1 MNYSIAD
8 IAQLLD
14 AEWLHKG
21 EEGHVSQLLVDSR
34 KLVDPPGSLFFAL
47 HSASRDGHQFI
58 PRLYH
63 QGVRNFVV
71 SHPPPAGDYPGA
83 NLLQV
88 PDTLKALQALAAEH
102 RKRFDIPVIGITG
115 SNGKT
120 IVKEWLN
127 QLLEPDYTIV
137 RSPRSYNSQIGVPL
151 SVWLMEP
158 RHELGIFEAG
168 ISQQGE
174 MAALEK
180 IIQPTLGVFTMLGL
194 AHSEGFV
201 SMAEKLAEK
210 WQLFKN
216 CATVIYKQDDGLVD
230 DFLKAHPVP
239 GQERFGWGYS
249 QGAAMQVHVVE
260 KQQQQTECTIRYHD
274 LVFSLTI
281 PFTDEGSVDNALT
294 CCATLLC
301 LQQQPALIQLR
312 IGSLQRVAMRLELK
326 EGINHCSVINDS
338 YSADLSSLA
347 IALDFLTQQ
356 QQHRKRT
363 VILSDIPQSALPAS
377 QLYHHVA
384 GLLKL
389 HQVSRLIAVGPEIS
403 QHLELFTSRQIEVQ
417 NFLNTESLLQH
428 LDELTFADE
437 TILVK
442 GARSFAFEH
451 IAAQLEMQVHQT
463 VMEIDLN
470 AMLANLKQ
478 YQQLLRPGTRMMAM
492 VKAFSYGSGS
502 FEIANLLQF
511 HGVDYLTVAY
521 TDEGVTLRKAGI
533 HLPIMVMN
541 TAPNGFAALVEYN
554 LEPVLFSLQLYRQ
567 FAAFIRQEG
576 ITAYPVH
583 LEMETGMNRL
593 GFAAADLPALLDLL
607 KDNLFTVQSVFSH
620 LAASEDPALD
630 AYTQEQVTRFMHFC
644 DQAAMILPNSFLR
657 HIGNTAAIF
666 RFPKFQ
672 LDMVRLGI
680 GLYGIDPAHA
690 GKLHLQEVSTLKTT
704 IAQIK
709 HLQPGETVGYNRKG
723 LVTRPSVIATVRIG
737 YADGYPRILGNGRG
751 KMKLAGKLAPVIGSI
766 CMDMTMIDI
775 TDIAGVREGDEVT
788 VFGKGLSVTE
798 VADWAETIP
807 YELLTGIAQRVK
819 RIYYQD

>member
-1 MNYSIAD
+1 VDRQHRQTQCSI
-8 IAQLLD
+8 
-14 AEWLHKG
+14 HYG
-21 EEGHVSQLLVDSR
+21 E
-34 KLVDPPGSLFFAL
+34 
-47 HSASRDGHQFI
+47 
-58 PRLYH
+58 
-63 QGVRNFVV
+63 
-71 SHPPPAGDYPGA
+71 
-83 NLLQV
+83 
-88 PDTLKALQALAAEH
+88 
-102 RKRFDIPVIGITG
+102 IT
-115 SNGKT
+115 
-120 IVKEWLN
+120 
-127 QLLEPDYTIV
+127 
-137 RSPRSYNSQIGVPL
+137 
-151 SVWLMEP
+151 
-158 RHELGIFEAG
+158 
-168 ISQQGE
+168 
-174 MAALEK
+174 
-180 IIQPTLGVFTMLGL
+180 
-194 AHSEGFV
+194 
-201 SMAEKLAEK
+201 
-210 WQLFKN
+210 
-216 CATVIYKQDDGLVD
+216 
-230 DFLKAHPVP
+230 
-239 GQERFGWGYS
+239 
-249 QGAAMQVHVVE
+249 
-260 KQQQQTECTIRYHD
+260 
-274 LVFSLTI
+274 FSLAI
-281 PFTDEGSVDNALT
+281 PFSDEGSVDNALT

-301 LQQQPALIQLR
+301 LNQQPALIQSR
-312 IGSLQRVAMRLELK
+312 IGALQSVAMRLELK
-326 EGINHCSVINDS
+326 EGINHCSIINDS

-363 VILSDIPQSALPAS
+363 VILSDILQSAMPAA

-384 GLLKL
+384 GLLRL
-389 HQVSRLIAVGPEIS
+389 HQVNRLIAVGPEIS
-403 QHLELFTSRQIEVQ
+403 QHLEIFTSQHLDVQ
-417 NFLNTESLLQH
+417 AYLTTESLLQH
-428 LDELTFADE
+428 FDELVFSDE

-442 GARSFAFEH
+442 GARSFAFEN

-478 YQQLLRPGTRMMAM
+478 YQQLLGPGTRMMAM

-567 FAAFIRQEG
+567 FAGFIRQEG
-576 ITAYPVH
+576 IAAYPVH

-593 GFAAADLPALLDLL
+593 GFAAADLPALLELL
-607 KDNLFTVQSVFSH
+607 SENLFTVQSIFSH
-620 LAASEDPALD
+620 FAASEDPLLD
-630 AYTQEQVTRFMHFC
+630 AYTKEQVARFMQFC
-644 DQAAMILPNSFLR
+644 DQAAARLPSPFLR

-666 RFPKFQ
+666 RFPEYQF
-672 LDMVRLGI
+672 DMVRLGI

-723 LVTRPSVIATVRIG
+723 VISRPSVIATVRIG
-737 YADGYPRILGNGRG
+737 YADGYPRMLGNGRG
-751 KMKLAGKLAPVIGSI
+751 KMKVAGKLAPVIGSI

-775 TDIAGVREGDEVT
+775 TGIEGVREGDEVV
-788 VFGKGLSVTE
+788 VFGKGLSVSE

-807 YELLTGIAQRVK
+807 YELLTGISQRVK

>member
-1 MNYSIAD
+1 MTYSIAD

-14 AEWLHKG
+14 ANWLRKG
-21 EEGHVSQLLVDSR
+21 EEGNVSQLLVDSR
-34 KLVDPPGSLFFAL
+34 RLVNPAGTLFFAL
-47 HSASRDGHQFI
+47 HSTSRDGHQFI
-58 PRLYH
+58 PWLYH
-63 QGVRNFVV
+63 QGVRHFVV
-71 SHPPPAGDYPGA
+71 RHAPPDGNYEGA
-83 NLLQV
+83 NFLQV
-88 PDTLKALQALAAEH
+88 ADTLKALQTVAAFH
-102 RKRFDIPVIGITG
+102 RRQFDIPVIGITG

-127 QLLEPDYTIV
+127 QLLEPDYIIV

-151 SVWLMEP
+151 SVWLMET

-168 ISQQGE
+168 ISQKGE
-174 MAALEK
+174 MVALEQV
-180 IIQPTLGVFTMLGL
+180 IQPTIGVFTMLGQ
-194 AHSEGFV
+194 AHSEGFA
-201 SMAEKLAEK
+201 SMEEKLAEK
-210 WQLFKN
+210 WQLFN
-216 CATVIYKQDDGLVD
+216 NAAVIIYKRDDGLID
-230 DFLKAHPVP
+230 DFVNRRAEAK
-239 GQERFGWGYS
+239 QQIFSWGYGP
-249 QGAAMQVHVVE
+249 GATMQVHV
-260 KQQQQTECTIRYHD
+260 TERQYRSTRCMISFGETEFPLD
-274 LVFSLTI
+274 I
-281 PFTDEGSVDNALT
+281 PFADEGSVDNVLT
-294 CCATLLC
+294 CCAILLYLGKLPNMIQSRISA
-301 LQQQPALIQLR
+301 LQ
-312 IGSLQRVAMRLELK
+312 SVAMRLELK

-363 VILSDIPQSALPAS
+363 VILSDIPQSALPPE

-389 HQVSRLIAVGPEIS
+389 HQVNRLIAIGPEIS
-403 QHLELFTSRQIEVQ
+403 QYLDIFSSQRIQVQ
-417 NFLNTESLLQH
+417 SFLNTESILQH
-428 LDELTFADE
+428 FDELIFFDE

-442 GARSFAFEH
+442 GARSFAFEN
-451 IAAQLEMQVHQT
+451 IVAQLEMQVHQT
-463 VMEIDLN
+463 IMEIDLN
-470 AMLANLKQ
+470 AMVSNLKQ

-554 LEPVLFSLQLYRQ
+554 LEPVLFSLLLYRQ
-567 FAAFIRQEG
+567 FAAYLRQEG
-576 ITAYPVH
+576 ITGYPVH

-593 GFAAADLPALLDLL
+593 GFAAEDLAVLLDLL
-607 KDNLFTVQSVFSH
+607 KDNQFSVQSVFSH
-620 LAASEDPALD
+620 FAASEDAALD
-630 AYTQEQVTRFMHFC
+630 DYTKQQVARFMLFC
-644 DQAAMILPNSFLR
+644 DQAAKILPNPFLR
-657 HIGNTAAIF
+657 HIGNTAAIY
-666 RFPKFQ
+666 RFPQYQF
-672 LDMVRLGI
+672 DMVRLGI

-709 HLQPGETVGYNRKG
+709 KLQPGETVGYNRKG
-723 LVTRPSVIATVRIG
+723 VVSRPSVIATVRIG

-751 KMKLAGKLAPVIGSI
+751 KMIVAGRQAPVIGSI

-775 TDIAGVREGDEVT
+775 TGIEGVREGDEVV
-788 VFGKGLSVTE
+788 VFGKGLSVAT
-798 VADWAETIP
+798 VAEWAETIP
-807 YELLTGIAQRVK
+807 YELLTGISHRVK